1 MCVYVHASLIHWLSL
16 TLFSLF
22 VARLMYLWTSHT
34 TSVSLLFMVVC
45 CGQMLLTFVVFFLCH
60 VHSYINLEIPEIRR
74 SKFQGCIVVHWY
86 TRIQYCFVTYNLLL
100 RWLFLEKMA
109 LCHCLNFC
117 IYIILIYLAFD
128 ILGCYC
134 FLSVIAYS
142 LIFVSVSYCCNEIL
156 WWPLISSTLKTS

>member
-45 CGQMLLTFVVFFLCH
+45 CGQMPLTFVVFFLCH
-60 VHSYINLEIPEIRR
+60 VHSYISLEIPEIRR

-100 RWLFLEKMA
+100 RWLFLEKWPCVTFWIFVFTSFWYTW
-109 LCHCLNFC
+109 L
-117 IYIILIYLAFD
+117 LIYLAV
-128 ILGCYC
+128 IVSC
-134 FLSVIAYS
+134 LS
-142 LIFVSVSYCCNEIL
+142 
-156 WWPLISSTLKTS
+156 